1 MPLVRL
7 HAFIEGIVQGV
18 GYRYFARRNALRL
31 GIKGYAKNLRD
42 GRVEVVAEGEEEA
55 INAFLE
61 ELKKGPMLSKVDRVE
76 YRIEGYK
83 GEFISFKI
91 Y

>member
-31 GIKGYAKNLRD
+31 GIKGYAKNLKD

-61 ELKKGPMLSKVDRVE
+61 ELKKGPMLSRVDRVE
-76 YRIEGYK
+76 YRVENYK
-83 GEFISFKI
+83 GEFTSFKI

>member
-31 GIKGYAKNLRD
+31 GIKGYAKNLKD

-61 ELKKGPMLSKVDRVE
+61 ELKKGPMLSRVDRVE
-76 YRIEGYK
+76 YRIENYK
-83 GEFISFKI
+83 GEFTSFKI